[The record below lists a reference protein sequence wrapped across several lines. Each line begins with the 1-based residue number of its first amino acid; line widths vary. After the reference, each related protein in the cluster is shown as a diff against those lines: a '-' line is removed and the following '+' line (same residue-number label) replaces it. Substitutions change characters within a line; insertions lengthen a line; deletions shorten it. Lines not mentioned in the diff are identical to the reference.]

1 MAHQAKTARHSV
13 RTETPDLDE
22 EIHRRA
28 YELYE
33 ERGRE
38 NGHDFDDWLR
48 AEEEIT
54 NRKARTI
61 AA

>member
-1 MAHQAKTARHSV
+1 MAQHVGKHPQPIDSEPQNVEDAIR
-13 RTETPDLDE
+13 
-22 EIHRRA
+22 IRA

-38 NGHDFDDWLR
+38 DGHELDDWLR
-48 AEEEIT
+48 AEQEVT
-54 NRKARTI
+54 QRKARTI